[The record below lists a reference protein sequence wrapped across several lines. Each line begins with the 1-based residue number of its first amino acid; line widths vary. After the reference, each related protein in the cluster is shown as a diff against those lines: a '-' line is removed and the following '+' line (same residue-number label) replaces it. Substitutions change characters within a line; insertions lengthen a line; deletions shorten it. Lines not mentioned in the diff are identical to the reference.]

1 MSSGSRDVVGKAV
14 LARSDWPGGF
24 GAFCGVLRVHP
35 GIDAG
40 YVARFLQSAHYRSQI
55 DSVATGTNIN
65 NLSKTTLKNIEL
77 PIAPL
82 EVQAQLSELLDRIDA
97 RRRSSIVHVAAA
109 NHAVQRFRQ
118 AILAAACS
126 GRLTADWREERAALK
141 SASKLL
147 ADVTDKRRSVL
158 GGRLKPATPV
168 ASAQLDFPDSWTV
181 ASLDSL
187 SIRITSGSRDW
198 STYYGRG
205 SGTFVMAQNVR
216 RGFLDWSFRQP
227 VDPPSGASRNRS
239 QVELGDLLVTIVGAN
254 TGDVGPV
261 IEDRPEHYVCQSV
274 ALIRPANVE
283 LTPYLNLWFN
293 SPSHGR
299 EYFEECIY
307 GAGRPHLSFEQLRA
321 APVAVP
327 SLAEQCEIV
336 RRVERLLSSVDFLQS
351 RVEAAIQRVELSGQA
366 VLAKAFRGELSE
378 AEQTVSAEH
387 AAEGT
392 HS

>member
-1 MSSGSRDVVGKAV
+1 
-14 LARSDWPGGF
+14 
-24 GAFCGVLRVHP
+24 
-35 GIDAG
+35 
-40 YVARFLQSAHYRSQI
+40 
-55 DSVATGTNIN
+55 
-65 NLSKTTLKNIEL
+65 
-77 PIAPL
+77 
-82 EVQAQLSELLDRIDA
+82 
-97 RRRSSIVHVAAA
+97 
-109 NHAVQRFRQ
+109 
-118 AILAAACS
+118 
-126 GRLTADWREERAALK
+126 
-141 SASKLL
+141 
-147 ADVTDKRRSVL
+147 
-158 GGRLKPATPV
+158 
-168 ASAQLDFPDSWTV
+168 
-181 ASLDSL
+181 
-187 SIRITSGSRDW
+187 
-198 STYYGRG
+198 
-205 SGTFVMAQNVR
+205 
-216 RGFLDWSFRQP
+216 
-227 VDPPSGASRNRS
+227 
-239 QVELGDLLVTIVGAN
+239 LLVTIVGAN